1 LSGLTISSDTNCL
14 QISGEVK
21 YEFNWGDYASNWL
34 ATDLPAGFIVT
45 PQGAFNVND
54 DDGAND
60 WSSKVESWLKFVGTA
75 DSDFG
80 PASATIKL
88 KNVDEFASNGAAA
101 AVRTGDDTGGDIII
115 DEAYV
120 SIG

>member
-1 LSGLTISSDTNCL
+1 
-14 QISGEVK
+14 
-21 YEFNWGDYASNWL
+21 
-34 ATDLPAGFIVT
+34 T

-120 SIG
+120 SIGDTTVIMAGKKGSILNKGDDEPFNWLGLFGSE